1 MTDSA
6 TPPAQKSLLPGRPFP
21 LGATLDSGGVNFA
34 VFSAGAQC
42 IELCLFDESGETEI
56 ARIALPAM
64 KHHVWHG
71 YLKGAGAGTIYG
83 FRAHGP
89 YLPAAGLRFNANK
102 LLVDPYARWLVGPRN
117 SHELMC
123 ADERTSDGQPNAL
136 PDGRDSASVCP
147 KAVVVNEAF
156 DWGDE
161 PRPNTPLGES
171 VIYEAHVRG
180 LTMLR
185 EDLDPSIR
193 GTFKA
198 LGDPKLIAHLKHLG
212 VTALELLPVH
222 PVLHDLF
229 LIEAGLCNYWGYNN
243 FNYFSP
249 DPRYLAGNSPNEVR
263 EAVKR
268 LHHAGIEVIID
279 VVYNHT
285 GEGGARGPS
294 VAFRGLDNAS
304 YYALEAGRPEE
315 YVNDTGCG
323 NTLNVSHPAVLKM
336 VMDSLRYW
344 VESFHV
350 DGFLFDL
357 ATTLARG
364 PDGFDAQSGF
374 FSAILQDP
382 VLSQVKLIAEPW
394 DVGPGGYQVGNFPA
408 GFSEWNDRFRD
419 CVRRFWRGDA
429 GQRGE
434 IAARLSASPDF
445 FDRDARGPDASL
457 NFVTAHDGFT
467 LADLV
472 TYAERHNLANGE
484 NNRDG
489 SSNNWSSNWGAADG
503 ESNAEVA
510 AVRERVKR
518 AMLTT
523 LFMSQGALMLLGGD
537 EFGRTQGGNN
547 NAYCHDSPLS
557 WIDWRL
563 ATQEPGAALCA
574 FVSRLARLR
583 RELRPVRASTFLHG
597 ELLLPAMRDTDW
609 FDADGSIITG
619 ASWNDGSVRTFAL
632 RRVLR
637 QGDHDFDAV
646 LLLFNA
652 SSAVAR
658 FVLPDPVLPWR
669 VRLDS
674 NHLEGGDEFDAG
686 PDLAVAPHS
695 VVVLSATLKNGP
707 K

>member
-6 TPPAQKSLLPGRPFP
+6 THPAQKTLLPGRPFP
-21 LGATLDSGGVNFA
+21 LGATVDGKGINFA
-34 VFSAGAQC
+34 VFSANAER
-42 IELCLFDESGETEI
+42 IELCLFDVSGTTEL

-64 KHHVWHG
+64 HHHVWHG
-71 YLKGAGAGTIYG
+71 YLPGASFGMVYG
-83 FRAHGP
+83 YRVYGP
-89 YLPAAGLRFNANK
+89 YLPSAGLRFNPNK
-102 LLVDPYARWLVGPRN
+102 LLVDPYARWMIGPRH

-123 ADERTSDGQPNAL
+123 ADDRSTDSPPAEL
-136 PDGRDSASVCP
+136 PDRRDSQAVCP
-147 KAVVVNEAF
+147 KAVVIDEHF

-161 PRPNTPLGES
+161 PRPNTPLAES

-180 LTMLR
+180 LTMQR
-185 EDLDPSIR
+185 FDLDPAIR
-193 GTFKA
+193 GTFAA
-198 LGDPKLIAHLKHLG
+198 LGDARFIDHLKLIG

-229 LIEAGLCNYWGYNN
+229 LLEAGLCNYWGYNHL
-243 FNYFSP
+243 NYFSP
-249 DPRYLAGNSPNEVR
+249 DPRYIAGDSPNEVR
-263 EAVKR
+263 EAIKR
-268 LHHAGIEVIID
+268 LHHAGIEVLID
-279 VVYNHT
+279 VVYNHS
-285 GEGGARGPS
+285 GEGGPRGPELS
-294 VAFRGLDNAS
+294 FRGFDNAS
-304 YYALEAGRPEE
+304 YYVLEPGQPEE

-323 NTLNVSHPAVLKM
+323 NTINVAHPKVLQM

-350 DGFLFDL
+350 DGFRFDL
-357 ATTLARG
+357 ATTLART
-364 PDGFDAQSGF
+364 PEGFNAQSGF

-382 VLSQVKLIAEPW
+382 VLSRVKLIAEPW

-434 IAARLSASPDF
+434 LAGRLSGSPDF

-467 LADLV
+467 MTDLV

-489 SSNNWSSNWGAADG
+489 TGNNWSSNWGAADG
-503 ESNAEVA
+503 SDDPAVA

-537 EFGRTQGGNN
+537 EIGRSQAGNN

-557 WIDWRL
+557 WIDWSLADREPGRSLLIFVARL
-563 ATQEPGAALCA
+563 AG
-574 FVSRLARLR
+574 LR
-583 RELRPVRASTFLHG
+583 RELAVVRTPRFLHG
-597 ELLLPAMRDTDW
+597 EMLTGGMRDTDW
-609 FDADGSIITG
+609 FDIDGSIITG
-619 ASWNDGSVRTFAL
+619 TSWNDGSVATFAL

-637 QGDHDFDAV
+637 QADGDFSIV
-646 LLLFNA
+646 LLLFNG
-652 SSAVAR
+652 SFDVAR
-658 FVLPDPVLPWR
+658 FVLPEPVLAWR
-669 VRLDS
+669 LRLNSD
-674 NHLEGGDEFDAG
+674 HLEGGEEGDVG
-686 PDLAVAPHS
+686 PDFAVAPHS
-695 VVVLSATLKNGP
+695 VVVLSATLTNGA